1 MVDTYGIFHYVQ
13 EQGDQGAGAPRAKGF
28 TTWGLSIQIGTP
40 RQRGRKSW
48 MRFTNAWL
56 AGRVCSSDLA
66 DCNQLHRHDVG
77 CCSRACAQ
85 QALIGRVLAPPPPR
99 KIQGLAGFRHGPA
112 GSSTVPCQNGPSSRW
127 ACASSLP
134 APLFRAFSLH
144 RDGPRETL
152 RFAPLPDRKSVV

>member
-1 MVDTYGIFHYVQ
+1 MMVDTYGIFHYVQ

-85 QALIGRVLAPPPPR
+85 QALIGRVLAPLPQEISRVSPGSAMVLQGPARFPAKMVPR
-99 KIQGLAGFRHGPA
+99 LAGLVPRPCRPRFFAPSRCTE
-112 GSSTVPCQNGPSSRW
+112 TVPARP
-127 ACASSLP
+127 
-134 APLFRAFSLH
+134 
-144 RDGPRETL
+144 
-152 RFAPLPDRKSVV
+152 